1 MNNAFKIL
9 LAAAAVCLIWLSY
22 DRITTPIKFIEQ
34 KDIREK
40 EVAARLIDIRKAENE
55 YRIQKGCYAADF
67 DTLMYFLKNEK
78 AKRVL
83 KVGELTDK
91 QLESGL
97 TEQKALKLLATKGA
111 GDKAT
116 YDELVKMGFQRDTTF
131 VPMIDAIYGEG
142 YNVDSMRYIPFSSPR
157 QEFALDTATVTT
169 GSAGIQV
176 KVMECKA
183 PYTSYLNDL
192 DHQELVNLIETQ
204 TKLEK
209 YPGLK
214 FGDVQSANNNA
225 GNWE

>member
-1 MNNAFKIL
+1 MDKVFKIL
-9 LAAAAVCLIWLSY
+9 LAAAAVCFIWLCY
-22 DRITTPIKFIEQ
+22 DAITTPIKFIDQ
-34 KDIREK
+34 KEIRDAK
-40 EVAARLIDIRKAENE
+40 VAARLIDIRKAENE
-55 YRIQKGCYAADF
+55 YRIQKGRYAANF
-67 DTLMYFLKNEK
+67 DTLMYFLKNDK

-111 GDKAT
+111 GDKAA
-116 YDELVKMGFQRDTTF
+116 YEELVKMGFRRDTTY
-131 VPMIDAIYGEG
+131 VPMIEAIFGEG
-142 YNVDSMRYIPFSSPR
+142 YCVDSMRYIPYSSPR
-157 QEFALDTATVTT
+157 QEFALDTATITT

-176 KVMECKA
+176 KVMECTA
-183 PYTSYLNDL
+183 PYTSYLGDL

-214 FGDVQSANNNA
+214 FGDIQNANNNA

>member
-1 MNNAFKIL
+1 MDKAFKIL
-9 LAAAAVCLIWLSY
+9 LAAAALCLIWLTY
-22 DRITTPIKFIEQ
+22 DKITTPIKFINQ
-34 KDIREK
+34 KEGREVQ
-40 EVAARLIDIRKAENE
+40 VAARLVDIRKAENE
-55 YRIQKGCYAADF
+55 YRIQKGCYAANF
-67 DTLMYFLKNEK
+67 DTLIYFLKNEK

-111 GDKAT
+111 GDKAA
-116 YDELVKMGFQRDTTF
+116 YDELVKMGFKRDTTY
-131 VPMIDAIYGEG
+131 VPMIEAIFGEG
-142 YNVDSMRYIPFSSPR
+142 YNVDELRYIPFSDPV
-157 QEFALDTATVTT
+157 QEFSLDTATVTT

-183 PYTSYLNDL
+183 HYKTYLDDL
-192 DHQELVNLIETQ
+192 DHQELVNIIETQ

-214 FGDVQSANNNA
+214 FGDVLSANNNA

>member
-1 MNNAFKIL
+1 MKHAFRIL
-9 LAAAAVCLIWLSY
+9 LALAAICLLWLCY
-22 DRITTPIKFIEQ
+22 RGITTPIKFINNKEG
-34 KDIREK
+34 REV
-40 EVAARLIDIRKAENE
+40 EVAKRLIDIRKAENE
-55 YRIQKGCYAADF
+55 YRIQKGYFAANF
-67 DTLMYFLKNEK
+67 DSLYHFLKTEK

-91 QLESGL
+91 QLERGI
-97 TEQKALKLLATKGA
+97 TEAKALKLIKSG
-111 GDKAT
+111 GKEDKAT
-116 YDELVKMGFQRDTTF
+116 YDELMAVGFKRDTTY
-131 VPMIDAIYGEG
+131 VPMIEAIYGEG
-142 YNVDSMRYIPFSSPR
+142 YIIDSMRYIPYSHPR
-157 QEFALDTATVTT
+157 QEFSLDTATVTT

-183 PYTSYLNDL
+183 PYTSYLEDL

-214 FGDVQSANNNA
+214 FGDILSANNNA

>member
-1 MNNAFKIL
+1 MDKAFKIL
-9 LAAAAVCLIWLSY
+9 LAAAALCLIWLTY
-22 DRITTPIKFIEQ
+22 DKITTPIKFINQ
-34 KDIREK
+34 KEGREVQ
-40 EVAARLIDIRKAENE
+40 VAARLVDIRKAENE
-55 YRIQKGCYAADF
+55 YRIQKGCYAANF
-67 DTLMYFLKNEK
+67 DTLIYFLKNEK

-111 GDKAT
+111 GDKAA
-116 YDELVKMGFQRDTTF
+116 YDELVKMGFKRDTTY
-131 VPMIDAIYGEG
+131 VPMIEAIFGEG
-142 YNVDSMRYIPFSSPR
+142 YNVDELRYIPFSDPV
-157 QEFALDTATVTT
+157 QEFSLDTATVTT

-183 PYTSYLNDL
+183 PYTSYLDDL
-192 DHQELVNLIETQ
+192 DHQELVNIIETQ

-214 FGDVQSANNNA
+214 FGDVLSANNNA